1 MYLIDRLDNGI
12 RVVMERI
19 PYINSVSIGI
29 IIDCGSK
36 MKTGIIT
43 VLPILLNTCYLKAPR
58 KRCKSHSWNHR

>member
-36 MKTGIIT
+36 NENRNNN

-58 KRCKSHSWNHR
+58 KEMQKP